1 MGRTYTVPR
10 SVKGESRLLYIF
22 SIRSFI
28 ATAAFGIV
36 GFLIGSLLSL
46 IGAGGLIKVI
56 MAGIFGLIGY
66 GMATLVI
73 PDTPIVGNLRKA
85 GGEQVGE
92 ILLRII
98 TFKRRKKIYIY
109 RYGGDK

>member
-22 SIRSFI
+22 SIRSFVS
-28 ATAAFGIV
+28 TVVFGFV

-46 IGAGGLIKVI
+46 VGASGLIKVI
-56 MAGIFGLIGY
+56 MTAVFGIIGY